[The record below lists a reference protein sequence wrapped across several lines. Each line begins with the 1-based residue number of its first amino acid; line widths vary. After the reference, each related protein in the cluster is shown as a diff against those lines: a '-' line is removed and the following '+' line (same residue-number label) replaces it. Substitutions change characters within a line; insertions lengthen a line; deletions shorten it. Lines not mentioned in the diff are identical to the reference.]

1 MPEHPKLTL
10 AFLTHAPQSAAQVL
24 EEIEPGQAAAL
35 LEEIPARISAPV
47 VGDMSSWTAA
57 RCIERFAPHRA
68 AAVLHSLPFH
78 DTAGLLRLI
87 PGEPRAAI
95 LEALPARLSRR
106 LHNALTY
113 PAGSV
118 GAWIDP
124 EIPAFPESAS
134 VADTF
139 RYLSNAPVA
148 SHLFLHD
155 VDDGRFTGAIPVT
168 ALMRSDGARTLSGL
182 PIRRIR
188 PLSSRATLGSVAF
201 LDEWDEFLMLPVV
214 GRKRTLVGGLS
225 RAGLRKGLHEHRTAR
240 QVIPGSMTG
249 QVLSALAT
257 TFAGVLH
264 IATHAER
271 PLRRE
276 Q

>member
-1 MPEHPKLTL
+1 MPEHPRLTL

-24 EEIEPGQAAAL
+24 QELEPAQAAAF
-35 LEEIPARISAPV
+35 LEEVPARISAPV
-47 VGDMSSWTAA
+47 VADMSSWTAA
-57 RCIERFAPHRA
+57 RCIERLAAHRA
-68 AAVLHSLPFH
+68 AAVLHNLPFH

-87 PGEPRAAI
+87 ASERRATI
-95 LEALPARLSRR
+95 LDALPARLSRR

-113 PAGSV
+113 PAGSI

-134 VADTF
+134 VSDTY

-148 SHLFLHD
+148 SHLFLHAG
-155 VDDGRFTGAIPVT
+155 DDGRFTGAIPVT
-168 ALMRSDGARTLSGL
+168 ALMRSDGARLLSDL
-182 PIRRIR
+182 PIRRMQ

-225 RAGLRKGLHEHRTAR
+225 RAGLRKGLQEHRTTR
-240 QVIPGSMTG
+240 EVIPGTMTG
-249 QVLSALAT
+249 HVLSALAT
-257 TFAGVLH
+257 TFAGVLRL
-264 IATHAER
+264 ATHAER

-276 Q
+276 H

>member
-1 MPEHPKLTL
+1 MPDNPRLTL
-10 AFLTHAPQSAAQVL
+10 AFLSHAPRSAAQVL
-24 EEIEPGQAAAL
+24 EEIEPVQSAAF

-47 VGDMSSWTAA
+47 VADMSSWTAA
-57 RCIERFAPHRA
+57 RCIERLTAPRA
-68 AAVLHSLPFH
+68 AALLHNLPFH

-87 PGEPRAAI
+87 APERRAAI
-95 LEALPARLSRR
+95 LDALPARLSRR

-113 PAGSV
+113 PAASV

-134 VADTF
+134 VSDTF

-148 SHLFLHD
+148 SHLFLHAE
-155 VDDGRFTGAIPVT
+155 DDGRFAGAIPVT
-168 ALMRSDGARTLSGL
+168 ALMRSDGARPLSEL
-182 PIRRIR
+182 PTRRMQ

-201 LDEWDEFLMLPVV
+201 LGEWDEFLMLPVV
-214 GRKRTLVGGLS
+214 GRKHTLVGGLS
-225 RAGLRKGLHEHRTAR
+225 RAGLRKGLHEHRTTR
-240 QVIPGSMTG
+240 EVIPGTMTG
-249 QVLSALAT
+249 ELLSALAT
-257 TFAGVLH
+257 TLAGMLR
-264 IATHAER
+264 IATHVQR